1 MSCLATVLA
10 RGGTR
15 SQARMAGCDISS
27 LKVVA
32 AGRSPLQG
40 MATRWRRL
48 ARALQGYLNPSPQP
62 TPSARQPGGGV
73 SQGQHAAEAALA
85 CTWAGRW
92 GGEEGKTPGP
102 PCPLA
107 PGRERQEQD
116 IPCPRTQEGRG
127 GELP

>member
-1 MSCLATVLA
+1 
-10 RGGTR
+10 
-15 SQARMAGCDISS
+15 MAGCDTSS

-32 AGRSPLQG
+32 GGRSPLQG

-48 ARALQGYLNPSPQP
+48 ARSLQGYLNPSPQP
-62 TPSARQPGGGV
+62 TPSACQPGGGV
-73 SQGQHAAEAALA
+73 SQGQQAAEAAPA

-116 IPCPRTQEGRG
+116 IPCPGTREGRG